1 MFDLNK
7 EICSKAAIHKPY
19 KWTDYKNF
27 VQLLQRRKNFSRTS
41 SILTTFYQRRNFK
54 LLKRWLVRTFLWQT
68 IAVAAVMQQEKTSTG
83 SFDSGSPLEA
93 GLKSINS
100 TDH

>member
-7 EICSKAAIHKPY
+7 EICSKAAKHNPY
-19 KWTDYKNF
+19 KWTDYKHF

-41 SILTTFYQRRNFK
+41 SILATFYQKRNFK

-93 GLKSINS
+93 GFKSINS